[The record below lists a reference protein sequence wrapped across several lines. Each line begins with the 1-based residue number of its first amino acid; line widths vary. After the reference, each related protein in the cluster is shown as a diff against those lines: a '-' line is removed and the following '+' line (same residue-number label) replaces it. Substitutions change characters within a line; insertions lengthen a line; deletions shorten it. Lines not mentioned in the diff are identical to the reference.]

1 MTETTNSI
9 DINLFFNDKNIRV
22 LGTSENPMFV
32 VKDICKILGLSN
44 VTEVL
49 RNIPDN
55 WKCSASL
62 KSGQGLQTSN
72 VVNQAGLYKIIMRC
86 NKPVAKPFQDFVCE
100 EILPSVRNTGEYKYK
115 KILDEKKKESILDEN
130 QIIKD
135 EKTELVKTSDITELK
150 LILQNIQTLI
160 KESNELKSQFD
171 KTTKENVKQP
181 KEIIDQK
188 NKLEEENKIIKY
200 DKSKLTKISDGL
212 FNCSLKLPN
221 GSSITILMR
230 EDGYINAT
238 MLCKAHGKKL
248 LGHYNE
254 NKQTKAYLEELSI
267 NIGIPILELFVTN
280 VGGNHSG
287 TWVHRKVA
295 IHLAQWL
302 SPSFAVQVSNW
313 LDELLITG
321 KVEIGNEKSDKELEY
336 KLQERINLLTEEKEE
351 IINTSKKQ
359 LEESQEEVKKLMK
372 KYVKQPKEVVDQKNV
387 VYLMTS
393 EESEKNGE
401 YNVGKALDLSKRK
414 ESYNHNKLHNF
425 KVIYYISCKN
435 SKLMDILES
444 VILTKLEKYR
454 CKAGRDVFLLPTE
467 DITVFTNIFDECLKF
482 YEGIDEP
489 IYPKRTIQED
499 KEKQKERNI
508 KYQAEHKE
516 EIKEKMHEY
525 YEDNK
530 EILSDINKEYYE
542 KNADVIAKKHKKYY
556 EKNKESVIENVMEYY
571 EENKESILE
580 QRKDFYQDNKEHIL
594 EEREKYYK
602 ANYKTKISTQRQKK
616 EECEC
621 GMIVTHYCMKKHKS
635 SDRHKKIME
644 KIQSIV

>member
-100 EILPSVRNTGEYKYK
+100 QILPSVRNTGEYKYQ
-115 KILDEKKKESILDEN
+115 KILDE
-130 QIIKD
+130 
-135 EKTELVKTSDITELK
+135 
-150 LILQNIQTLI
+150 
-160 KESNELKSQFD
+160 
-171 KTTKENVKQP
+171 
-181 KEIIDQK
+181 K
-188 NKLEEENKIIKY
+188 NKLEEENKVIKEEKEQAINKSEESQEEVKRKEMISQKNKLEENKIIK
-200 DKSKLTKISDGL
+200 DEKTNLVKISDGL
-212 FNCSLKLPN
+212 FNCNLNLPDS
-221 GSSITILMR
+221 SSISIPMR
-230 EDGYINAT
+230 DDGYINVT
-238 MLCKAHGKKL
+238 MLCKASGKDIKEWKKNKSSVDIL
-248 LGHYNE
+248 NAFFSLG
-254 NKQTKAYLEELSI
+254 
-267 NIGIPILELFVTN
+267 GIPPSQLLNSTR
-280 VGGNHSG
+280 VGKTQH
-287 TWVHRKVA
+287 TFAHPDIA
-295 IHLAQWL
+295 IQIAQWC
-302 SPSFAVQVSNW
+302 SPSFALQVSRW
-313 LDELLITG
+313 TRELLLFG
-321 KVEIGNEKSDKELEY
+321 KVEIGNEKSDKELEH
-336 KLQERINLLTEEKEE
+336 KLQERIKLLTEEKEE

-556 EKNKESVIENVMEYY
+556 EKNKEAVIENVIEYY
-571 EENKESILE
+571 ILE

>member
-1 MTETTNSI
+1 MTELINSI
-9 DINLFFNDKNIRV
+9 DESLCFNDENIRIV
-22 LGTSENPMFV
+22 GTTENPMFV

-49 RNIPDN
+49 RNIPEN

-72 VVNQAGLYKIIMRC
+72 VVNKAGLYKIIMRC

-100 EILPSVRNTGEYKYK
+100 EILPSIGKTGEYKYQ
-115 KILDEKKKESILDEN
+115 KILDEKNKESILDEN
-130 QIIKD
+130 KIIKD
-135 EKTELVKTSDITELK
+135 EKTELVKTSDIIELK
-150 LILQNIQTLI
+150 LILQNIQTSI
-160 KESNELKSQFD
+160 EESNELKSQLD
-171 KTTKENVKQP
+171 QKPKENENQDSLNSK
-181 KEIIDQK
+181 
-188 NKLEEENKIIKY
+188 EENKIIK
-200 DKSKLTKISDGL
+200 DEKSKLTKISDGL

-238 MLCKAHGKKL
+238 MLCKAHGNKL
-248 LGHYNE
+248 LADYNR

-267 NIGIPILELFVTN
+267 NMGIPILELFVTN

-321 KVEIGNEKSDKELEY
+321 KVELRNEKSDKELEY
-336 KLQERINLLTEEKEE
+336 KLEERIKLLTEEKEE
-351 IINTSKKQ
+351 VINTAKKQ
-359 LEESQEEVKKLMK
+359 LEESQEEVKKLRK
-372 KYVKQPKEVVDQKNV
+372 KYVKQPKEVLEQKNV

-393 EESEKNGE
+393 EESEKVGE

-414 ESYNHNKLHNF
+414 ESYNHNKLHDF

-482 YEGIDEP
+482 YEGIDDP

-499 KEKQKERNI
+499 KEKRKERNT
-508 KYQAEHKE
+508 KYQEEHKE

-530 EILSDINKEYYE
+530 DILSDIKKEYYE
-542 KNADVIAKKHKKYY
+542 KNADVIAEKHKKYY
-556 EKNKESVIENVMEYY
+556 EKNKEAVIENVMEYY
-571 EENKESILE
+571 EENKESILD
-580 QRKDFYQDNKEHIL
+580 QRKEFYQDNKEHIL
-594 EEREKYYK
+594 EERAKHYK
-602 ANYKTKISTQRQKK
+602 ENYKTKIATQRQKK
-616 EECEC
+616 ETCEC
-621 GMIVTHYCMKKHKS
+621 GMIVSHYCMKKHKS

-644 KIQSIV
+644 KIQSINMS

>member
-1 MTETTNSI
+1 MTDLINSI
-9 DINLFFNDKNIRV
+9 DMNLSFNNETIRV

-44 VTEVL
+44 VTATL
-49 RNIPDN
+49 RNIPEN
-55 WKCSASL
+55 WKCLL
-62 KSGQGLQTSN
+62 KVKTFTQGQQTTC
-72 VVNQAGLYKIIMRC
+72 VVNEAGLYKIIMRSE
-86 NKPVAKPFQDFVCE
+86 KPIAQPFQEFVCE
-100 EILPSVRNTGEYKYK
+100 KILPSIRNIGEYKYQ
-115 KILDEKKKESILDEN
+115 KILDEKILDEKN
-130 QIIKD
+130 KLKE
-135 EKTELVKTSDITELK
+135 EKEQAINKEEESQEEVKKIRK
-150 LILQNIQTLI
+150 
-160 KESNELKSQFD
+160 KY
-171 KTTKENVKQP
+171 VKQP
-181 KEIIDQK
+181 KEVLDQT
-188 NKLEEENKIIKY
+188 NKLEEENKIIK
-200 DKSKLTKISDGL
+200 DEKSKLTKISDGL
-212 FNCSLKLPN
+212 FNCTLNLTD
-221 GSSITILMR
+221 GSSIIIPMR

-238 MLCKAHGKKL
+238 MLCKAGGKEFKHWFENKTTKL
-248 LGHYNE
+248 LIYTSE
-254 NKQTKAYLEELSI
+254 SEV
-267 NIGIPILELFVTN
+267 GIPTSQLIDIKK
-280 VGGNHSG
+280 GNSSKFEQGSWIHPDLG
-287 TWVHRKVA
+287 
-295 IHLAQWL
+295 IHLAQWI
-302 SPSFAVQVSNW
+302 SPSFALQVSRW
-313 LDELLITG
+313 TRELLLFG
-321 KVEIGNEKSDKELEY
+321 KVEIGNEKSDKDLEY
-336 KLQERINLLTEEKEE
+336 KLQERIKLLTEEKEE

-359 LEESQEEVKKLMK
+359 LEESQEEVKKLRK

-467 DITVFTNIFDECLKF
+467 DIKVFTNIFDECLKF

-508 KYQAEHKE
+508 KYQEEHKE

-530 EILSDINKEYYE
+530 EILSAIKKEYYE
-542 KNADVIAKKHKKYY
+542 KNADDIAKKHKKYY
-556 EKNKESVIENVMEYY
+556 EKNKEAVIENVMEYY

-602 ANYKTKISTQRQKK
+602 ANYKTKIATQRQKK

-621 GMIVTHYCMKKHKS
+621 GMIVTHYCMKKHKI

-644 KIQSIV
+644 KIQSVV

>member
-1 MTETTNSI
+1 MTELINSI
-9 DINLFFNDKNIRV
+9 DKSLSFNDENIRV

-49 RNIPDN
+49 RNIPEN

-100 EILPSVRNTGEYKYK
+100 EILSSIRNTGEYKYQ
-115 KILDEKKKESILDEN
+115 KILDETNKESILDEN
-130 QIIKD
+130 KIIKD
-135 EKTELVKTSDITELK
+135 EKTELVKISNIIELK

-160 KESNELKSQFD
+160 EESNELKSQLD
-171 KTTKENVKQP
+171 QKPKENVKQP
-181 KEIIDQK
+181 KEMIAQK
-188 NKLEEENKIIKY
+188 NKLEEENKIIK
-200 DKSKLTKISDGL
+200 DEKTNLVKITDGL
-212 FNCSLKLPN
+212 FNCNLNLPDR
-221 GSSITILMR
+221 SSISIPMR
-230 EDGYINAT
+230 EDGYINVT
-238 MLCKAHGKKL
+238 MLCKASGKDINEWKKNKSSIDL
-248 LGHYNE
+248 LNACFSLG
-254 NKQTKAYLEELSI
+254 
-267 NIGIPILELFVTN
+267 GIPPSELLKSIR
-280 VGGNHSG
+280 VGKTQYKFAHPDI
-287 TWVHRKVA
+287 A
-295 IHLAQWL
+295 IQIAQWI
-302 SPSFAVQVSNW
+302 SPSFALQVSRW
-313 LDELLITG
+313 TRELLLFG
-321 KVEIGNEKSDKELEY
+321 KVELGNEKSDKELEY
-336 KLQERINLLTEEKEE
+336 KLEEQIKLLTEEKEE
-351 IINTSKKQ
+351 VINTAKKQ
-359 LEESQEEVKKLMK
+359 LEESQEEVKKLRK
-372 KYVKQPKEVVDQKNV
+372 KYVKQPKEVLEQKNV

-393 EESEKNGE
+393 EESEKVGE

-467 DITVFTNIFDECLKF
+467 DITLFTNIFDDCLKF

-489 IYPKRTIQED
+489 IYPKRTIKED
-499 KEKQKERNI
+499 KDKKKERNT
-508 KYQAEHKE
+508 KYQEEHKE

-530 EILSDINKEYYE
+530 DILSTIKKEYCE
-542 KNADVIAKKHKKYY
+542 KNADVIAEKQKEYYKDNKKA
-556 EKNKESVIENVMEYY
+556 VIEKVMEYY

-580 QRKDFYQDNKEHIL
+580 ERKIFYEDNKEHIL
-594 EEREKYYK
+594 EERAKYYK
-602 ANYKTKISTQRQKK
+602 ENYKTKIAAQRSKK
-616 EECEC
+616 ETCEC
-621 GMIVTHYCMKKHKS
+621 GMIISHYSMKRHKNT
-635 SDRHKKIME
+635 DRHKKLME
-644 KIQSIV
+644 KL

>member
-1 MTETTNSI
+1 MTEITNSI

-100 EILPSVRNTGEYKYK
+100 QILPSVRNTGEYKYQ
-115 KILDEKKKESILDEN
+115 KILDE
-130 QIIKD
+130 
-135 EKTELVKTSDITELK
+135 
-150 LILQNIQTLI
+150 
-160 KESNELKSQFD
+160 
-171 KTTKENVKQP
+171 
-181 KEIIDQK
+181 K
-188 NKLEEENKIIKY
+188 NKLEEENKVIKEEKEQAINKSEESQEEVKRKEMISQKNKLEENKIIK
-200 DKSKLTKISDGL
+200 DEKTNLVKISDGL
-212 FNCSLKLPN
+212 FNCNLNLPDS
-221 GSSITILMR
+221 SSISIPMR
-230 EDGYINAT
+230 DDGYINVT
-238 MLCKAHGKKL
+238 MLCKASGKDIKEWKKNKSSVDIL
-248 LGHYNE
+248 NAFFSLG
-254 NKQTKAYLEELSI
+254 
-267 NIGIPILELFVTN
+267 GIPPSQLLNSTR
-280 VGGNHSG
+280 VGKTQH
-287 TWVHRKVA
+287 TFAHPDIA
-295 IHLAQWL
+295 IQIAQWC
-302 SPSFAVQVSNW
+302 SPSFALQVSRW
-313 LDELLITG
+313 TRELLLFG
-321 KVEIGNEKSDKELEY
+321 KVEIGNEKSDKELEH
-336 KLQERINLLTEEKEE
+336 KLQERIKLLTEEKEE

-556 EKNKESVIENVMEYY
+556 EKNKEAVIENVIEYY
-571 EENKESILE
+571 NDNKEHILE

>member
-100 EILPSVRNTGEYKYK
+100 QILPSVRNTGEYKYQ
-115 KILDEKKKESILDEN
+115 KILDE
-130 QIIKD
+130 
-135 EKTELVKTSDITELK
+135 
-150 LILQNIQTLI
+150 
-160 KESNELKSQFD
+160 
-171 KTTKENVKQP
+171 
-181 KEIIDQK
+181 K
-188 NKLEEENKIIKY
+188 NKLEEENKVIKEEKEQAINKSEESQEEVKRKEMISQKNKLEENKIIK
-200 DKSKLTKISDGL
+200 DEKTNLVKISDGL
-212 FNCSLKLPN
+212 FNCNLNLPDS
-221 GSSITILMR
+221 SSISIPMR
-230 EDGYINAT
+230 DDGYINVT
-238 MLCKAHGKKL
+238 MLCKASGKDIKEWKKNKSSVDIL
-248 LGHYNE
+248 NAFFSLG
-254 NKQTKAYLEELSI
+254 
-267 NIGIPILELFVTN
+267 GIPPSQLLNSTR
-280 VGGNHSG
+280 VGKTQH
-287 TWVHRKVA
+287 TFAHPDIA
-295 IHLAQWL
+295 IQIAQWC
-302 SPSFAVQVSNW
+302 SPSFALQVSRW
-313 LDELLITG
+313 TRELLLFG
-321 KVEIGNEKSDKELEY
+321 KVEIGNEKSDKELEH
-336 KLQERINLLTEEKEE
+336 KLQERIKLLTEEKEE

-556 EKNKESVIENVMEYY
+556 EKNKEAVIENVIEYY
-571 EENKESILE
+571 NDNKEHILE